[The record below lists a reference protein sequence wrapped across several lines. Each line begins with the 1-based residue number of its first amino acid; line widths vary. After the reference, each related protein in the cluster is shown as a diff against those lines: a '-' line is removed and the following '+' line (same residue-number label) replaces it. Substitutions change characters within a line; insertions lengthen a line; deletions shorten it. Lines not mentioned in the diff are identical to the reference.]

1 MKIGIVADTHDRV
14 LPSLYDALAGV
25 DEILHAGDVC
35 RADVLAEL
43 EAIAPVLAV
52 HGNCDARALV
62 ERLPAER
69 RLVREGVVIH
79 VVHGHRAGRGDV
91 DGIARLAGVV
101 EADAAGSRR
110 KPARGAPDLVVF
122 GHSHEP
128 CDEVRGRTR
137 FFNPGTAG
145 GVGRSPSVGILT
157 ITDGR
162 IALEHVPLPR

>member
-1 MKIGIVADTHDRV
+1 MKIGLVADTHDRV

-35 RADVLAEL
+35 RADVLAEI
-43 EAIAPVLAV
+43 EGVAPVLAV

-69 RLVREGVVIH
+69 RLEREGIVIH

-91 DGIARLAGVV
+91 DGIARLVGV
-101 EADAAGSRR
+101 EPGGAA
-110 KPARGAPDLVVF
+110 DLVVF
-122 GHSHEP
+122 GHSHEK

-157 ITDGR
+157 IDNGR
-162 IALEHVPLPR
+162 ITLAHVALAR